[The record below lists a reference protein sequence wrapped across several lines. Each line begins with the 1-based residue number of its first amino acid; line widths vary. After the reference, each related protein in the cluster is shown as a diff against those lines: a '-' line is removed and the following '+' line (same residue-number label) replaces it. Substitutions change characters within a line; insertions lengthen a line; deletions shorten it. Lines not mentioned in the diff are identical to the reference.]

1 MFIAEMFEPR
11 SYVTEDS
18 QRIVVTYPGRF
29 QPFHLGHAAVYK
41 KLQNDFGTDNVFI
54 ATSNDTSSE
63 KSPFNFNDK
72 IAFMTAAG
80 VPAGR
85 IIEVTKPYDLPD
97 AFTPAGTVFIAAVG
111 AHDAS
116 RLGIDSTL
124 KRDNAKTGKRAGDPS
139 YFKSWRGMDGTV
151 TADQHGYVV
160 TVPEIHKA
168 ISINGQQ
175 FDVSHGTQA
184 RAAWNDVRNDE
195 QGRAE
200 YLMQM
205 YGRNDP
211 ELGRILDKIP
221 TGPAPVKEPKPSP
234 ALKKVK
240 APKAKPADDQE
251 VNEDAGGVGVV
262 ADKSQAKDPRY
273 SMSLTQDVRPGETDR
288 QLRKMHL
295 KDSRILNH
303 PTPTVEEIAK
313 KHGVKV
319 EYVEQQ
325 LEQGMRVESEHT
337 RIKAAAREIALDHLN
352 ERPDYYVRLKKV
364 ER

>member
-18 QRIVVTYPGRF
+18 HRIVVTYPGRF
-29 QPFHLGHAAVYK
+29 QPFHLGHAAVYQ

-54 ATSNDTSSE
+54 ATSNDTGTA

-72 IAFMTAAG
+72 VAFMTAAG

-85 IIEVTKPYDLPD
+85 ILQVSKPYVLPD
-97 AFTPAGTVFIAAVG
+97 AFAPAGTIFVAAIG

-116 RLGIDSTL
+116 RLDLDSTL
-124 KRDNAKTGKRAGDPS
+124 KRDNPKTGKRAGDPS
-139 YFKSWRGMDGTV
+139 YFKTWRGLEEAV

-168 ISINGQQ
+168 IGINGQQ
-175 FDVSHGTQA
+175 FDVSHGTET
-184 RAAWNDVRNDE
+184 RALWNQVRDDE
-195 QGRAE
+195 SLRAE
-200 YLMQM
+200 FLNQM
-205 YGRNDP
+205 FGRDDA
-211 ELGRILDKIP
+211 ELGRIMDKIP
-221 TGPAPVKEPKPSP
+221 TEAAPASEPKPSP

-240 APKAKPADDQE
+240 TPKAKVD
-251 VNEDAGGVGVV
+251 EDAGGVGVI
-262 ADKSQAKDPRY
+262 AGRSQARDPRY
-273 SMSLTQDVRPGETDR
+273 SMSLTRDVRPGETDR

-295 KDSRILNH
+295 RDSRILNH

-313 KHGVKV
+313 KHRVKV
-319 EYVEQQ
+319 EYVTQQ
-325 LEQGMRVESEHT
+325 LDQGQQVESEHT
-337 RIKAAAREIALDHLN
+337 KIKAAAREIALDHLN